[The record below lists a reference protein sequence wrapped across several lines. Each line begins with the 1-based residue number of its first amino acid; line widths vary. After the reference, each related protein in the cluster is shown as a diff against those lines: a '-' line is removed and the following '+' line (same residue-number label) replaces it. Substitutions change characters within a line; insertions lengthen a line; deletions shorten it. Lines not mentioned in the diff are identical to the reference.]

1 MVKFRNDTSLLFD
14 CHDHIRVIRSLHH
27 YFVMLNDFPDIN
39 FAVERKAIEVH
50 RVRSS
55 LSLDP
60 LPVEQR

>member
-1 MVKFRNDTSLLFD
+1 MVKFEMIHLLLFD

-50 RVRSS
+50 RIPSS